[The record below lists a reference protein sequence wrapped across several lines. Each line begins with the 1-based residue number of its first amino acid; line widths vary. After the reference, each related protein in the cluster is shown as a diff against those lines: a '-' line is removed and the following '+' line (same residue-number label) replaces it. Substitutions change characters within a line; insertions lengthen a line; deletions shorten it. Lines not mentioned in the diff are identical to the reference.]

1 MKRVTFE
8 IDEALLV
15 RAERLAAAR
24 GVSVGV
30 MVAELL
36 AREADAESAAAAEAR
51 REMGEMA
58 RRPDIPRRMIPW
70 TREELYE
77 RGVSGYERDP
87 LRGGENAAALVSGS
101 AFGVS
106 AQVLAEFVS
115 AGRRKLRPA
124 LTEEVI
130 GWWLT
135 RLERQDPL
143 PIDAGIVSRGRAIS
157 AETRPQLLRWRD
169 PRGRRAPRLR
179 RGPERR
185 HDRRPRLR
193 RRGGPQSVRA
203 GMTMAFRRVA
213 LSIVAGLAL
222 AAPAADRK
230 SVV

>member
-87 LRGGENAAALVSGS
+87 LRGGED
-101 AFGVS
+101 
-106 AQVLAEFVS
+106 E
-115 AGRRKLRPA
+115 
-124 LTEEVI
+124 
-130 GWWLT
+130 
-135 RLERQDPL
+135 
-143 PIDAGIVSRGRAIS
+143 
-157 AETRPQLLRWRD
+157 
-169 PRGRRAPRLR
+169 
-179 RGPERR
+179 
-185 HDRRPRLR
+185 
-193 RRGGPQSVRA
+193 
-203 GMTMAFRRVA
+203 
-213 LSIVAGLAL
+213 
-222 AAPAADRK
+222 
-230 SVV
+230 